1 MICNANFNICLVW
14 ARTWVSWLHLS
25 IMYVLQRETMGDTLL
40 FYNQAD
46 SFQNL
51 WIFPLFQLL
60 KLHSLFTVWV
70 VLASRT
76 FLPIQK
82 RSLGVL
88 ISEVHKVNNK
98 LINTFKETHIFLEE
112 EHCISLTEFCWWLI
126 FLVVNLCNWIGS
138 F

>member
-1 MICNANFNICLVW
+1 MP
-14 ARTWVSWLHLS
+14 SLS
-25 IMYVLQRETMGDTLL
+25 QNLSFLAAFVNYVCTAERNYGRHTVVLQSGWQLSKSLDIS
-40 FYNQAD
+40 
-46 SFQNL
+46 SFSA
-51 WIFPLFQLL
+51 FL

-98 LINTFKETHIFLEE
+98 LINTFKDTHIFLEE